1 MKYAVEM
8 ATGGMIHLRNFM
20 KIGCGIHVILQ
31 LFPLT
36 I

>member
-1 MKYAVEM
+1 MKCADEM

-20 KIGCGIHVILQ
+20 KIGSGIHVILR
-31 LFPLT
+31 LFTST